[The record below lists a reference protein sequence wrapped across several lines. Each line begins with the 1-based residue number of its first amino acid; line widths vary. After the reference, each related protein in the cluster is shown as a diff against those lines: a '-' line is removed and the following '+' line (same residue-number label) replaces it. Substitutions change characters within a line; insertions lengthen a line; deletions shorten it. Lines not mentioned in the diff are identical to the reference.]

1 MVNDMKITVV
11 CDVLGKENNGTTIA
25 AMNFIRSM
33 REKGHR
39 VTVVCPDKDKQGK
52 EGYVVMPVLNLGP
65 LNNYV
70 KKNGVSLARGVK
82 KILEPIILDS
92 DVVHIMI
99 PFNLGTAAVKL
110 CKKHGIPV
118 TAGFHMQAENLTS
131 HLFMKDNPIANAFTY
146 KYIYQAVYRYVDAV
160 HYPTQFI
167 RETFENACGHKT
179 NAFVISNGVGEKFKP
194 TGAKKPPEFRSK
206 FVILFSGRYSKEK
219 SHKILIDAVAKSA
232 HESEIQLI
240 FAGAGPLEGV
250 LKERSRKLTNR
261 PVFSFFPHNQML
273 NVLNYAD
280 LYVHPAEIEIEAIAC
295 MEAIACGQVP
305 IIADSPRSATKM
317 FAMDERNLFENKNSQ
332 DLADKIDFFIENPDV
347 LAEYKERYKGI
358 VADLGYERCMDRME
372 EMLLSVIKE

>member
-1 MVNDMKITVV
+1 MRVTVV

-25 AMNFIRSM
+25 AMNLIRSLKS
-33 REKGHR
+33 KGHR
-39 VTVVCPDKDKQGK
+39 VTVVCPDQDKQGK
-52 EGYVVMPVLNLGP
+52 DGYVVMPTMNLGP
-65 LNNYV
+65 LNSYV
-70 KKNGVSLARGVK
+70 RKNGVSLARGVK
-82 KILEPIILDS
+82 RILEPVILDS

-99 PFNLGTAAVKL
+99 PFNLGTAAVRL

-131 HLFMKDNPIANAFTY
+131 HLFMKDNPIANAATY
-146 KYIYQAVYRYVDAV
+146 KYIYHAVYQYADAV

-167 RETFENACGHKT
+167 RDVFETACGHMT
-179 NAFVISNGVGEKFKP
+179 NGFVISNGVGERFRPNGAEKP
-194 TGAKKPPEFRSK
+194 VEFRHR

-219 SHKILIDAVAKSA
+219 SHHVLIDAVALSR

-240 FAGAGPLEGV
+240 FAGDGPLKDQ

-261 PVFSFFPHNQML
+261 PVFNFFPHNQML

-295 MEAIACGQVP
+295 MEALACGQVP
-305 IIADSPRSATKM
+305 IIANSPRCATKM
-317 FAMDERNLFENKNSQ
+317 FALDERNLFENKNPH

-347 LAEYKERYKGI
+347 LAQYRERYQGVVRELSQK
-358 VADLGYERCMDRME
+358 ACMDKME
-372 EMLLSVIKE
+372 EMLLSVVKK